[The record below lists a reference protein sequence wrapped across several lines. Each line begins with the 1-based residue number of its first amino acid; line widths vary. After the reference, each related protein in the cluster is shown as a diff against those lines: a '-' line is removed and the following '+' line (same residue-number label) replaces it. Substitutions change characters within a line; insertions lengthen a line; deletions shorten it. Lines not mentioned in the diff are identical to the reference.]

1 MFETRDPEDN
11 RSRGKKAWSA
21 AMPSLR
27 GIHCEMLSR
36 SRAPNHRPET
46 AGRLRLLRLFSDS
59 LITENTGL
67 ELETALQTGVKSDTK
82 PNQLPS
88 NLKEEE

>member
-1 MFETRDPEDN
+1 
-11 RSRGKKAWSA
+11 
-21 AMPSLR
+21 MPSLR